1 MVSVNASGVQSI
13 DQLGS
18 DLPLP
23 GRYHAIVKAISDK
36 KEKYPDTI
44 ITEFGILNGT
54 NPGQEGKSIRVFFGT
69 TESWMLERL
78 TRFFMAVG
86 LISPGEKKDI
96 DPYKAVGRQ
105 LLIEVED
112 KENKKE
118 KNMYRQVSNN
128 GMWQIGHPKHT
139 DIPTDKTM
147 LQVHQVGGATGQ
159 GGASPSSA
167 PTASPPPGG
176 QPATVGTGAGS
187 AKPGWE
193 DV

>member
-1 MVSVNASGVQSI
+1 MVSLNTTGIGSI
-13 DQLGS
+13 DEVGT

-23 GRYHAIVKAISDK
+23 GRYHAIVKALTDK
-36 KEKYPDTI
+36 EEKYPDTI
-44 ITEFGILNGT
+44 IAEFETLNGT
-54 NPGQEGKSIRVFFGT
+54 NPGQEHKTIRVFFGT
-69 TESWMLERL
+69 KESWMLERL
-78 TRFFMAVG
+78 TRFAWAVG
-86 LISPGEKKDI
+86 LITAGEKKDV
-96 DPYKAVGRQ
+96 DFYKAIGRQ

-118 KNMYRQVSNN
+118 SKTYRQISKN

-139 DIPTDKTM
+139 DVPMDKTM

-167 PTASPPPGG
+167 PTAFPPPGG
-176 QPATVGTGAGS
+176 QPATVGAGAGS